1 MKIFTKL
8 FVSIFY
14 IGYIKFASG
23 TWGSIASLLILY
35 PFIKFTVLS
44 FEALIIVF
52 IILFFIS
59 NLFIN
64 YFSNFTNSN
73 DSKHIVID
81 ELLGIFIILIFYD
94 FIFIYNDFITLI
106 LIFFIF
112 RLFDIIKIFP
122 ANYIDKNLK
131 NGYGVIMDDIVA
143 GIYTI
148 FTLMLLNVF
157 I

>member
-23 TWGSIASLLILY
+23 TWGSLAAILILY
-35 PFIKFTVLS
+35 PCIKFTILS
-44 FEALIIVF
+44 FEELIIVF

-112 RLFDIIKIFP
+112 RLFDILKIFP

-131 NGYGVIMDDIVA
+131 NGYGVMMDDIVA

-148 FTLMLLNVF
+148 LTLMILNAFV
-157 I
+157 

>member
-1 MKIFTKL
+1 MKIFTRI

-14 IGYIKFASG
+14 VGYIKFASG
-23 TWGSIASLLILY
+23 TWGSLTAILIIF
-35 PFIKFTVLS
+35 PIIKFSSLS
-44 FEALIIVF
+44 LGILITIF
-52 IILFFIS
+52 IMLFFIS

-64 YFSNFTNSN
+64 YFSNFTNSS

-94 FIFIYNDFITLI
+94 FIFVYNDFLTL
-106 LIFFIF
+106 LLTFLIF
-112 RLFDIIKIFP
+112 RLFDIVKLFP
-122 ANYIDKNLK
+122 ANYIDNKFK
-131 NGYGVIMDDIVA
+131 NGYGVILDDIIA

-148 FTLMLLNVF
+148 LTLVILNVF

>member
-1 MKIFTKL
+1 MKIFTRI

-23 TWGSIASLLILY
+23 TWGSLAAILIIF
-35 PFIKFTVLS
+35 PIIKFTSLS
-44 FEALIIVF
+44 LGILITLF

-64 YFSNFTNSN
+64 YFSKITNSS

-94 FIFIYNDFITLI
+94 FIFVYNDVLTL
-106 LIFFIF
+106 LLTFLIF
-112 RLFDIIKIFP
+112 RLFDIVKLFP
-122 ANYIDKNLK
+122 ANYIEKN
-131 NGYGVIMDDIVA
+131 
-143 GIYTI
+143 
-148 FTLMLLNVF
+148 
-157 I
+157 

>member
-14 IGYIKFASG
+14 VGYIKFASG

-44 FEALIIVF
+44 FEALLIIF

-122 ANYIDKNLK
+122 ANYIDTNLK
-131 NGYGVIMDDIVA
+131 NGYGVMMDDIVA

-148 FTLMLLNVF
+148 FTLMILNVF

>member
-1 MKIFTKL
+1 MKIFTKV

-23 TWGSIASLLILY
+23 TWGSLAAILILY
-35 PFIKFTVLS
+35 PCIKFTLLS
-44 FEALIIVF
+44 FETLIIVF

-59 NLFIN
+59 NLCIN
-64 YFSNFTNSN
+64 FFSHFTNSN

-81 ELLGIFIILIFYD
+81 ELMGIFIILIFYD
-94 FIFIYNDFITLI
+94 LVFIYNDFITLI

-131 NGYGVIMDDIVA
+131 NGYGVILDDIVA

-148 FTLMLLNVF
+148 FTLMVLNVF

>member
-8 FVSIFY
+8 FVSIFFV
-14 IGYIKFASG
+14 GYIKFASG
-23 TWGSIASLLILY
+23 TWGSLAALLILF
-35 PFIKFTVLS
+35 PIVKFSPLS
-44 FEALIIVF
+44 FSGLIIIF

-59 NLFIN
+59 NLSIN
-64 YFSNFTNSN
+64 YFSNFTNSK

-81 ELLGIFIILIFYD
+81 ELLGIFSILIFYD
-94 FIFIYNDFITLI
+94 LILIYNDFITLV

-148 FTLMLLNVF
+148 LTLMILNVF

>member
-14 IGYIKFASG
+14 IGYINFASG
-23 TWGSIASLLILY
+23 TWGSLAAILIIF
-35 PFIKFTVLS
+35 PIIKFTSLS
-44 FEALIIVF
+44 LGILITIF

-64 YFSNFTNSN
+64 YFSKITNSN

-94 FIFIYNDFITLI
+94 SIFIYNDFLTLI
-106 LIFFIF
+106 LIFLIF
-112 RLFDIIKIFP
+112 RLFDIVKLFP
-122 ANYIDKNLK
+122 ANYIDSNLK
-131 NGYGVIMDDIVA
+131 NGYGVILDDIIA

-148 FTLMLLNVF
+148 LTLVILNVF

>member
-8 FVSIFY
+8 FVSIFFV
-14 IGYIKFASG
+14 GYIKFASG
-23 TWGSIASLLILY
+23 TWGSLAALLILF
-35 PFIKFTVLS
+35 PIVKFTPLS
-44 FEALIIVF
+44 FDGLVIIF

-59 NLFIN
+59 NLCIN

-81 ELLGIFIILIFYD
+81 ELLGIFSILIFYD
-94 FIFIYNDFITLI
+94 LIFIYNDFITLV

-148 FTLMLLNVF
+148 FTLMILNAF

>member
-1 MKIFTKL
+1 MKIFTRI

-14 IGYIKFASG
+14 VGYIKYASG
-23 TWGSIASLLILY
+23 TWGSLAAILIIF
-35 PFIKFTVLS
+35 PIIKFTSLS
-44 FEALIIVF
+44 LGILITVF

-64 YFSNFTNSN
+64 YFSKITNSS

-94 FIFIYNDFITLI
+94 FIFVYNDFLTL
-106 LIFFIF
+106 LLTFLIF
-112 RLFDIIKIFP
+112 RLFDIVKLFP
-122 ANYIDKNLK
+122 ANYIDSNLK
-131 NGYGVIMDDIVA
+131 NGYGVILDDIIA

-148 FTLMLLNVF
+148 LTLVILNVF

>member
-1 MKIFTKL
+1 MKIFTKI
-8 FVSIFY
+8 FVSIFFV
-14 IGYIKFASG
+14 GYIKFASG
-23 TWGSIASLLILY
+23 TWGSLAAILILY
-35 PFIKFTVLS
+35 PIIKYTILSLEVLV
-44 FEALIIVF
+44 IIF

-64 YFSNFTNSN
+64 FFSNFTNSN

-112 RLFDIIKIFP
+112 RLFDILKIFP

-148 FTLMLLNVF
+148 FSLMILNVF

>member
-8 FVSIFY
+8 FISIFY
-14 IGYIKFASG
+14 IGYIKFAPG
-23 TWGSIASLLILY
+23 TWGSLAAILILY
-35 PFIKFTVLS
+35 PLIKFYILS
-44 FEALIIVF
+44 FEVLIFVF
-52 IILFFIS
+52 LILFFIS

-122 ANYIDKNLK
+122 ADYIDKNLK

-148 FTLMLLNVF
+148 ITLMILNVF

>member
-14 IGYIKFASG
+14 IGYIRFASG
-23 TWGSIASLLILY
+23 TWGSLAAILIIF
-35 PFIKFTVLS
+35 PFIKFNILS
-44 FEALIIVF
+44 FGALITVF
-52 IILFFIS
+52 VILFFIS

-64 YFSNFTNSN
+64 FFSNFTNSN
-73 DSKHIVID
+73 DSRYIVID
-81 ELLGIFIILIFYD
+81 ELLGIYIILIFYD
-94 FIFIYNDFITLI
+94 FIFIYNDIITLI

-112 RLFDIIKIFP
+112 RIFDIIKIFP
-122 ANYIDKNLK
+122 ANYIDKYLK

-143 GIYTI
+143 AIYTI
-148 FTLMLLNVF
+148 LTLMILDVF

>member
-1 MKIFTKL
+1 MKLFTKL
-8 FVSIFY
+8 FVSIFFV
-14 IGYIKFASG
+14 GYIKFASG
-23 TWGSIASLLILY
+23 TWGSLAALLILF
-35 PFIKFTVLS
+35 PIIKFTPLS
-44 FEALIIVF
+44 FGGLIIIF

-59 NLFIN
+59 NLCIN
-64 YFSNFTNSN
+64 YFSNFTNSK
-73 DSKHIVID
+73 DSKNIVID
-81 ELLGIFIILIFYD
+81 ELLGIFSILIFYD
-94 FIFIYNDFITLI
+94 LIFIYNDFITLV

-148 FTLMLLNVF
+148 LTLMILNVF

>member
-23 TWGSIASLLILY
+23 TWGSLAAIIILY
-35 PFIKFTVLS
+35 PFIKFTILS
-44 FEALIIVF
+44 FDALIIVF
-52 IILFFIS
+52 VILFFIS
-59 NLFIN
+59 NFLIN

-81 ELLGIFIILIFYD
+81 ELMGIFIILIFYD
-94 FIFIYNDFITLI
+94 FIFIINDFVTLI

-122 ANYIDKNLK
+122 ANYIDANLK
-131 NGYGVIMDDIVA
+131 NGYGVMMDDIVA

-148 FTLMLLNVF
+148 FTLMMLNAF

>member
-23 TWGSIASLLILY
+23 TWGSLAALLILY
-35 PFIKFTVLS
+35 PMIKLTGLQ
-44 FEALIIVF
+44 FEILIVIF

-59 NLFIN
+59 NLCIN
-64 YFSNFTNSN
+64 YFSNFTNSK

-81 ELLGIFIILIFYD
+81 EFLGIFIILIFYD
-94 FIFIYNDFITLI
+94 LVIIYNDILTLI

-112 RLFDIIKIFP
+112 RLFDIVKIFP

-131 NGYGVIMDDIVA
+131 NGYGVIIDDIIA

-148 FTLMLLNVF
+148 LTLIILNVF